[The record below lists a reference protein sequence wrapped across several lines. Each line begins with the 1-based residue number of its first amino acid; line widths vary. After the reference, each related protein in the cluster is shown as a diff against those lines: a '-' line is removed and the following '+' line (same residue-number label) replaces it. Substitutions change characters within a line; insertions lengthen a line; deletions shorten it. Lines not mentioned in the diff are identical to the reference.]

1 MLKSILYPLGCVFIP
16 VIIYML
22 CYFKK
27 NNKNHFR
34 WSLIF
39 VLYLFL
45 VIMVTGI
52 GSIFDIYDFKT
63 MQFITI
69 DHTFVLIPF
78 KSGINMS
85 SILNIIMFMPFGFL
99 LPMIFTDYKQLN
111 KVIILS
117 IVTTILIETMQLF
130 TGRICDV
137 EDIIMN
143 VSGAII
149 GFFLWKNIG
158 INIFKEDFKRSM
170 MLSINEPTV
179 YVLLS
184 FISSFLL
191 YNWKFSL

>member
-1 MLKSILYPLGCVFIP
+1 MLKAILYPLGCVFIP

-27 NNKNHFR
+27 NNKKHFS

-52 GSIFDIYDFKT
+52 GSIFDVYDFKT
-63 MQFITI
+63 MQFIPV

-78 KSGINMS
+78 NSGINMS
-85 SILNIIMFMPFGFL
+85 SILNIIMFIPFGFL
-99 LPMIFTDYKQLN
+99 LPMVFADYKQLN

-117 IVTTILIETMQLF
+117 IMTTVLIETMQFF

-143 VSGAII
+143 ISGAIV
-149 GFFLWKNIG
+149 GFFLWKNVG
-158 INIFKEDFKRSM
+158 VNIFKVDLKRSM

-184 FISSFLL
+184 FVSSFLL